1 MVMTIIGKEGCP
13 ACVRAKEEAY
23 SREIAFHY
31 LTVGKDI
38 TLEELKERWPSVRSV
53 PVVMYRGR
61 EFLNIPVGEI
71 FAGIDAAG
79 EV

>member
-23 SREIAFHY
+23 SREIPFHY

-38 TLEELKERWPSVRSV
+38 TLEELKARWPSVRTV
-53 PVVMYRGR
+53 PVVMYRDR
-61 EFLNIPVGEI
+61 EFLNTPVGEV
-71 FAGIDAAG
+71 FAEIDTAG
-79 EV
+79 